1 MGAGRCSLMH
11 IGAVN
16 VEKTSS
22 GIETSAAPLSIWAWL
37 GKCSALDCHGGER
50 LGRCMRA
57 GAWARLKEESTN
69 IAIERFVSGSDRN
82 IRSATAL

>member
-1 MGAGRCSLMH
+1 MVTTAQPEGMGAGRCSLMH

-37 GKCSALDCHGGER
+37 GKCSALDCQCSLR
-50 LGRCMRA
+50 FLV
-57 GAWARLKEESTN
+57 
-69 IAIERFVSGSDRN
+69 AIRRIDDKR
-82 IRSATAL
+82 TK